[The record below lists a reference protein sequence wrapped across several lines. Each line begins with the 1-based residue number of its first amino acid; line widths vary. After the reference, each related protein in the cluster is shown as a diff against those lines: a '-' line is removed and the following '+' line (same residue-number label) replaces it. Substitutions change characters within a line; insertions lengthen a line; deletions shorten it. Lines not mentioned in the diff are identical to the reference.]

1 MNQSIRI
8 QNTVELIN
16 LTPVNPLISKCQI
29 KVCYVGDEPNRNK
42 SIITKN
48 VAYELANSLPGS
60 PIVGYYNEQSKD
72 FEGHNK
78 TLAIENGKVIMKDDT
93 RPYGFVDLNAKV
105 WFEKFNDNGVVHEY
119 LMTEGWIWTGQYP
132 EAKRIIDQGNNQSM
146 ELDDKIIDAYWTKDC
161 NGKREFFIINEAIVS
176 KLCILGN
183 DVEPCFEGA
192 NITAYELNFSLEE
205 AFKVKMYALMEE
217 MKTIL
222 EGGTSDM
229 DNSEMLENVEEVLP
243 TVEEE
248 ALIEEPIPEEGNEP
262 TGDVYVEEEP
272 AAEPQEETP
281 ADEEPGEPAA
291 AGEPEPEAEPA
302 AGEEPAATY
311 DLNNVVEYQ
320 NLMVQY
326 AQLETDHNTLQTKY
340 SELDS
345 KHNALL
351 EEVNALRIFKA
362 TIDKQEKERMINSFY
377 MLSDEDKKD
386 VIENIDTYSVDDIE
400 AKLSIICVRNK
411 VSFNLE
417 EENDKSEKEPI
428 VYNFESAEE
437 CSIPAWV
444 KSLQSVAESLK

>member
-42 SIITKN
+42 SIITKD

-60 PIVGYYNEQSKD
+60 PIVGYYNEQVKD

-132 EAKRIIDQGNNQSM
+132 EAKRIVDQGNNQSM

-176 KLCILGN
+176 KLCVLGN

-243 TVEEE
+243 TVEEG
-248 ALIEEPIPEEGNEP
+248 APIEEPIPEEGNEP
-262 TGDVYVEEEP
+262 TGDDHVEEEP

-281 ADEEPGEPAA
+281 VDEEPGEPAA

-302 AGEEPAATY
+302 AEEEPAATY

-320 NLMVQY
+320 NLMVRY
-326 AQLETDHNTLQTKY
+326 AQLESEYGELETEY
-340 SELDS
+340 AELDS
-345 KHNALL
+345 KYSTLFA
-351 EEVNALRIFKA
+351 EVQTLRTFKA

-437 CSIPAWV
+437 CSVPAWV